1 MSSIGS
7 WLRTS
12 LALGIPNLLRVAAY
26 RIGVRTG
33 LHPVCRIRGE
43 APKGAFFAPPI
54 MQPSKD
60 AVARA
65 DWRECGLLFGHLA
78 VTVCD
83 GPPDWMRSP
92 LTGQRSPHAGLP
104 WWKIGDFDPAIG
116 DIKPLWELSRFDWLL
131 AMAQRACVDDGSELR
146 RLEEWL
152 GDWARANPPYLG
164 PNWKCGQ
171 EASIRLL
178 HLAAAA
184 WVLGQVTSSS
194 TSLLDL
200 VRLHLRRIEPT
211 LQYALAQDNNH
222 GTSEA
227 AALFVGG
234 SWLAAIGDQEGGRW
248 MLMGRKWLETHA
260 ARLIAT
266 DGTFSQ
272 YSLNY
277 HRLMLETMSFA
288 EFWRRSLDQ
297 PPFSKRWTERCCAA
311 TGWLCDAIDIGT
323 GDGPNVGANDGAH
336 ILRWSDA
343 PYRDYRSTLQLAS
356 VLFEGRCAIKETGN
370 WDQPLHW
377 LGLGKPQEA
386 AKGPQDRVAS
396 ANGFIFLRRGRASV
410 MLRLPKFRFRP
421 AQADLLHLDLSVGAH
436 NVLRDAGS
444 FSYNT
449 EASLMTYFMGAAGHN
464 TVQFDD
470 RDPMPRLG
478 RFLFGNWPEATII
491 EPFSFDVSRTR
502 IAVGYSDH
510 YGARH
515 ERTVELQQ
523 DRLLVTDTLSGF
535 SKDAVLRWRLMN
547 GNWSF
552 HPDTSVA
559 SLRLEDECIDLRVE
573 AAEPWKSCLLVTGWE
588 SRQYLEKSSLPVLEI
603 RMGLPSRLLS
613 ELRWKP

>member
-1 MSSIGS
+1 
-7 WLRTS
+7 
-12 LALGIPNLLRVAAY
+12 
-26 RIGVRTG
+26 
-33 LHPVCRIRGE
+33 
-43 APKGAFFAPPI
+43 

-184 WVLGQVTSSS
+184 WVLGQVSSP
-194 TSLLDL
+194 TESLLEL

-211 LQYALAQDNNH
+211 IQYALAQDNNH

-227 AALFVGG
+227 VALFVGG
-234 SWLAAIGDQEGGRW
+234 SWLSALNDQEGKRW
-248 MLMGRKWLETHA
+248 MLKGRKWLEERA
-260 ARLIAT
+260 QRLIAI

-288 EFWRRSLDQ
+288 EFWRRSLGI
-297 PPFSKRWTERCCAA
+297 PEFSERWSGRCRAA
-311 TGWLCDAIDIGT
+311 TAWLREAIDLST

-343 PYRDYRSTLQLAS
+343 PYRDYRATLQLAS
-356 VLFEGRCAIKETGN
+356 VLFEGRCAIKDEGS

-377 LGLGKPQEA
+377 LGIGKPQDVAHA
-386 AKGPQDRVAS
+386 AQDKVAIEG
-396 ANGFIFLRRGRASV
+396 GFVFLRRGRAFA
-410 MLRLPKFRFRP
+410 MLRVPNFRFRP
-421 AQADLLHLDLSVGAH
+421 AQADLLHLDLSVGGL
-436 NVLRDAGS
+436 NLLRDAGS

-449 EASLMTYFMGAAGHN
+449 EPSSMAYFMGVAGHN
-464 TVQFDD
+464 TVQFAE
-470 RDPMPRLG
+470 REPMPRLG
-478 RFLFGNWPEATII
+478 RFLFGDWPEASTT
-491 EPFSFDVSRTR
+491 EPISCDGSRTR
-502 IAVGYSDH
+502 IAVAYSDH
-510 YGARH
+510 LGARH
-515 ERTVELQQ
+515 ERLVELRR
-523 DRLLVTDTLSGF
+523 DRLGVTDTVSGITEG
-535 SKDAVLRWRLMN
+535 AVLRWRLIN
-547 GNWSF
+547 VQWSL
-552 HPDTSVA
+552 HADTSA
-559 SLRLEDECIDLRVE
+559 ATLRWQEGSVELRVE
-573 AAEPWKSCLLVTGWE
+573 TSEPWISCQLVMGWE
-588 SRQYLEKSSLPVLEI
+588 SRLYLEKCPVPVLEI
-603 RMGLPSRLLS
+603 RMRYPCTLFS
-613 ELRWKP
+613 EIRWNP